1 MTTETQP
8 DLSVFP
14 ISVLK
19 VPDPMSVEVTLPR
32 DEELAAL
39 DASLRH
45 NDIDCW
51 RAFRLAFDAEC
62 LAVRPDFEV
71 LTCLE
76 HLRDR
81 WRKAGV
87 IPYAHQIQA
96 AMHVVGPMRGRA
108 ILADEVGLGKTIEAG
123 MVVTE
128 YFLRGL
134 VRRALILTP
143 ASLCRQW
150 QYEMQDKFGL
160 RFMPA
165 RRPED
170 WAVFDLVVA
179 SIDSAKRPENAA
191 VLNGL
196 DWDILIV
203 DEAHKLKNEATGNYR
218 LVSALRKKFF
228 LLLTATPLQNNM
240 KELYNLITLLR
251 PGQLGSYRSFRRHF
265 VENARMPR
273 NVERLKRLLGEVVIR
288 NRRAATAVAFTDRIV
303 ENIEV
308 DLSSEERGLYRAVE
322 DFVRADYR
330 KIRALSPGNT
340 LALITL
346 QREICS
352 SSFAAAL
359 TIAKMMA
366 QSCEPRL
373 SDLGRIFELARQV
386 AENSKMNAV
395 ERILAQ
401 NDEKVVIFTEFLATQ
416 QYIMAR
422 LARSGWR
429 SLAFDGRCSTSRK
442 EWTKSLFKD
451 HPGVRALVSTETG
464 GEGINLQF
472 CRTMINYD
480 LPWNPMR
487 IEQRIGRIH
496 RLGQTRDVLIYN
508 LFTRQTVEE
517 HILRLLGQKI
527 NLFQTVVGGLDRI
540 IHLLGKDSFERQ
552 VADAIFAADNPSEAG
567 QNVDAIG
574 DRILTSLEAKSEDSA
589 LDNRIF
595 D

>member
-1 MTTETQP
+1 MTTESVP
-8 DLSVFP
+8 HLSVF
-14 ISVLK
+14 SMADLK
-19 VPDPMSVEVTLPR
+19 DPHPMSVELILPG

-45 NDIDCW
+45 GDIDCW
-51 RAFRLAFDAEC
+51 RAFRLAFKAEN
-62 LAVRPDFEV
+62 LAARPDFEV

-96 AMHVVGPMRGRA
+96 AMRVVGPMRGRA

-123 MVVTE
+123 MVITE
-128 YFLRGL
+128 YVLRGL
-134 VRRALILTP
+134 ARRILILTP

-160 RFMPA
+160 RFIPA

-170 WAVFDLVVA
+170 WAMFDMVVA
-179 SIDSAKRPENAA
+179 SIDSAKRPENSA
-191 VLNGL
+191 VLASL
-196 DWDILIV
+196 DWDILVV
-203 DEAHKLKNEATGNYR
+203 DEAHKLKNEITGNYR

-265 VENARMPR
+265 VENPRMPR
-273 NVERLKRLLGEVVIR
+273 NVERLKRLLSEVVIR
-288 NRRAATAVAFTDRIV
+288 NRRAATAVAFTNRIV
-303 ENIEV
+303 ENVEV
-308 DLSSEERGLYRAVE
+308 DLSDEEQRLYHAVE

-330 KIRALSPGNT
+330 QIRALTGNM

-366 QSCEPRL
+366 QSSEPRL
-373 SDLGRIFELARQV
+373 SDLGRIFELTRHI
-386 AENSKMNAV
+386 AENNKMAAV
-395 ERILAQ
+395 ERIFAQ
-401 NDEKVVIFTEFLATQ
+401 SDEKVVIFTEFLATQ

-508 LFTRQTVEE
+508 LYTRHTVEE

-540 IHLLGKDSFERQ
+540 IHLMGKESFERQ
-552 VADAIFAADNPSEAG
+552 VADAIFAADDPNQIS

-574 DRILTSLEAKSEDSA
+574 ERIRASLQTKSE
-589 LDNRIF
+589 LDELAVRIF